1 MEGHFKLKKLLGSG
15 AFGVVYLAVRA
26 RKGARKEGEKFAV
39 KVLPKALVPE
49 EKTKLDTELDLQ
61 TRAGGHRNVVEARE
75 VSREKLKGEEFVC
88 IRMDLCDD
96 GDMARAIEKG
106 VFNKEEQDL
115 KPENVLVS
123 VEDKDVRV
131 KIADFGLATNDK
143 VCYGL
148 DFPGTPKYMP
158 PETVCPKFIGRS
170 HSPALQD
177 VWAIGFMLAGVVNDD
192 PLLLGQYLPHAS
204 NELVR
209 VLRRSVLT
217 PDPSERISL
226 LKLRDFVET
235 APLFKGNRREG
246 KGFLAKIFK
255 V

>member
-1 MEGHFKLKKLLGSG
+1 MEGHFKLKKFLGSG
-15 AFGVVYLAVRA
+15 AFSVVYLAVRA
-26 RKGARKEGEKFAV
+26 RKGARKEGGKFAV

-49 EKTKLDTELDLQ
+49 EKAKLDTELDLQ

-106 VFNKEEQDL
+106 IFNKEEQVRSAFLQIIDGILHCHENGVFHRDL
-115 KPENVLVS
+115 KPENVPVS

-143 VCYGL
+143 VCYDL

-158 PETVCPKFIGRS
+158 PG
-170 HSPALQD
+170 
-177 VWAIGFMLAGVVNDD
+177 
-192 PLLLGQYLPHAS
+192 
-204 NELVR
+204 
-209 VLRRSVLT
+209 
-217 PDPSERISL
+217 
-226 LKLRDFVET
+226 
-235 APLFKGNRREG
+235 
-246 KGFLAKIFK
+246 
-255 V
+255 